1 MMTSRAP
8 LSHTRPFTEKDRFLG
23 AIARQPLDR
32 PPVWLMRQAGRYLP
46 QYMEVKK
53 QYTFLEMCRL
63 PEVAAEVS
71 IQPYE
76 ILGVDAIIVFN
87 DILIP
92 LEQLGLTVDFND
104 QGPVVTPPPRHE
116 RDILALRRR
125 PFDETPPV
133 CASIATIRRRVGEH
147 TPILGFAGS
156 PFTLACYM
164 VEGVTSKNLRH
175 IKELVYT
182 RPDLLTRMLETVTDT
197 VIEYLRLQI
206 QAGADAVQIFD
217 TWAGELGRA
226 EYRRFALPWQKRVAE
241 AIQREGTPVILYV
254 KGSSPFL
261 EEMKQTGAAV
271 LSVDWRTPLSEV
283 SGRIGN
289 ETVLQ
294 GNLDPTA
301 LYAPPDVVSRLTR
314 KLLDDC
320 GRKTGHIFNLGHG
333 VLPQTPVESVQALLN
348 TVKDYEYGSI

>member
-1 MMTSRAP
+1 MTIHAS
-8 LSHTRPFTEKDRFLG
+8 LSPNRPFTEKARFLG
-23 AIARQPLDR
+23 AVARQPVDR

-63 PEVAAEVS
+63 PDIAAEVS

-92 LEQLGLTVDFND
+92 LAQLGLTVDFND
-104 QGPVVTPPPRHE
+104 QGPVVTPAPRHE
-116 RDILALRRR
+116 RDIRALRRR

-133 CASIATIRRRVGEH
+133 CESIATIRRRAGENI
-147 TPILGFAGS
+147 PILGFAGS

-164 VEGVTSKNLRH
+164 VEGVTSKNLRY
-175 IKELVYT
+175 IKELVYA
-182 RPDLLTRMLETVTDT
+182 RPDLLEHLLEMISET
-197 VIEYLRLQI
+197 VIEYLTLQI
-206 QAGADAVQIFD
+206 QAGADVVQIFD
-217 TWAGELGRA
+217 TWAGELGWK
-226 EYRRFALPWQKRVAE
+226 EYRRFALPWQKRVIE
-241 AIQREGTPVILYV
+241 AIQRQGTPVFLYV

-261 EEMKQTGAAV
+261 EEMKESGAAV

-283 SGRIGN
+283 AARIGAD
-289 ETVLQ
+289 TVLQ

-314 KLLDDC
+314 ELLDDC
-320 GRKTGHIFNLGHG
+320 QRTTGHIFNLGHG
-333 VLPQTPVESVQALLN
+333 VLPQTPVESVQALVN
-348 TVKDYEYGSI
+348 TVKAYEYGSR